1 MMHVFV
7 IFLNDFDKIVLNF
20 EKGSCVKLINAI
32 LPQIKAYMNILDKD
46 KCNLRTGLVR
56 NWNNRTNRAFLFNAA
71 PD

>member
-32 LPQIKAYMNILDKD
+32 LAQIKAHMNILDKD
-46 KCNLRTGLVR
+46 KYNLITGLVR
-56 NWNNRTNRAFLFNAA
+56 NCNNRTNRAFLFNAA
-71 PD
+71 SD